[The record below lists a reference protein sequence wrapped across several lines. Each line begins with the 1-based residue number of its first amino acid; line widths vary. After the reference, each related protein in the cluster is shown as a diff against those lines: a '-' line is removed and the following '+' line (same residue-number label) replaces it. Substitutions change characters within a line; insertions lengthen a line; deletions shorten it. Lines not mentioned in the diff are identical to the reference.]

1 MKKYGLLMIVIAVL
15 ALMTACGNRNQN
27 GGTITIIKGEPAE
40 MPDVTN
46 ATLASATE
54 TLSEAGFTN
63 VISEYYGGTVRN
75 PERMVVTGQ
84 SCPAGESVDRYTEII
99 LTCRKLCGVNLDIT
113 SKNNW
118 IFSKYDMLV
127 KFDGRELGKVA
138 NGETLSANLDIVEG
152 SYVLQILNAD
162 DPSLAAEY
170 QLEVTEDMGFA
181 CMLSHSDKEIRFNKV
196 VLDVGKPVD
205 VSEAEVVDETEGCS
219 SYL

>member
-1 MKKYGLLMIVIAVL
+1 MRKYGLLMIAIAVL
-15 ALMTACGNRNQN
+15 ALMTACGSRNEN
-27 GGTITIIKGEPAE
+27 SGTITIIKGEPAE

-63 VISEYYGGTVRN
+63 VISEYYRGTVRN
-75 PERMVVTGQ
+75 PERMVVTSQ
-84 SCPAGESVDRYTEII
+84 SCPAGENVDRYTEIV
-99 LTCRKLCGVNLDIT
+99 LTCKKLCGVNLDIT

-127 KFDGRELGKVA
+127 KFDGRELGKLA
-138 NGETLSANLDIVEG
+138 NGETLTANLDIVEG
-152 SYVLQILNAD
+152 SYVLQVLKAD

-181 CMLSHSDKEIRFNKV
+181 CRLSHSDKEIQFNKV
-196 VLDVGKPVD
+196 VLDVGMPED
-205 VSEAEVVDETEGCS
+205 ISEAEVVDETEGCS
-219 SYL
+219 NFL